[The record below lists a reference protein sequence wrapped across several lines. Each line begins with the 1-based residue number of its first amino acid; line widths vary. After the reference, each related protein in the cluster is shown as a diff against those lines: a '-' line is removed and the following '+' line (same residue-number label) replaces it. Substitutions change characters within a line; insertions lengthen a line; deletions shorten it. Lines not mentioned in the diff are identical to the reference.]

1 MRWRICQILKLRR
14 EERLPALIMLA
25 IICALN
31 ALVLTKYASQ
41 FTIIVNDY
49 WKLFINGFHISGFD
63 PISYVVISDWSEGY
77 NVYRHPLLAFFMY
90 VPYLLNQ
97 ALIWLTGINCAIFI
111 MAAIQIICGFYSFVF
126 ILRIFTDVIEV
137 SRRDAILLSYMFFSF
152 AYVMIA
158 SMVPDHFVISM
169 MLLLFVLWVSGIHIK
184 SGSPMN
190 IWQSIILFL
199 LTAGTTLNNG
209 LKVFFAEIFANK
221 RGFFRPAYL
230 IFAVILPAMIIW
242 HTANWEYRS
251 FIRPHEKERM
261 EEKKLLLAKE
271 KKLNEEYKL
280 QKGQK
285 NRHEI
290 KRKRVQTI
298 KPISNKMFLQWTD
311 VTTPRVQSATEN
323 LFGES
328 IMLHPDHL
336 LGDVLKARPII
347 VYYRWAAN
355 YVIEALIV
363 ILFIIGIFY
372 GRRNKFLWLVM
383 SFFFLDMILH
393 FGLGFGLDEVYI
405 MSPHW
410 IYAIPI
416 AAAYIFKCAN
426 KRLLTFVRPLTLVL
440 TLTLFIY
447 NITFILRYLN
457 I

>member
-1 MRWRICQILKLRR
+1 MRWRICQIFKLRR

-126 ILRIFTDVIEV
+126 ILRIFTDVIEI

-169 MLLLFVLWVSGIHIK
+169 MLLLFVLWVSGRHIK

-221 RGFFRPAYL
+221 RRFFRPAYL

-363 ILFIIGIFY
+363 ILFIIGVFY

-426 KRLLTFVRPLTLVL
+426 KRWLTFVRPLTFIL